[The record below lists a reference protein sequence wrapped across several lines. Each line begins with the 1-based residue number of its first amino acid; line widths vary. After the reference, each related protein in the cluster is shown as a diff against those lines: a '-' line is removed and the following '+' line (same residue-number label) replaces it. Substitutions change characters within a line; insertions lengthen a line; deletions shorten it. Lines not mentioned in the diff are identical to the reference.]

1 MYVIKTVDKVYT
13 IQVRSKR
20 LVLLHVFQSF
30 VYNTDDGDD
39 LLDNVVI
46 TNISTAFNN
55 MNKNK
60 TKQSKTNQIC
70 VFWTQLKFIIE

>member
-1 MYVIKTVDKVYT
+1 
-13 IQVRSKR
+13 
-20 LVLLHVFQSF
+20 

-70 VFWTQLKFIIE
+70 VLDAIKIHH

>member
-1 MYVIKTVDKVYT
+1 MSLRLLIKF
-13 IQVRSKR
+13 IQYKFVVKR

-70 VFWTQLKFIIE
+70 VLDAIKIHH